1 MASPLVT
8 SACGRHR
15 SVQPHEK
22 KKPLV
27 PRVICGSIVKNV
39 WLLRLSLVNDC
50 CVLPV
55 YSFSSMSQHQMRRI
69 SLTHIT
75 KISSSLLGLIGFYTI
90 CPGKNDKFNDAHN
103 SSLSHHCGVHVIM
116 KQPETYSPRPY
127 KLILQRKKVDVTQRK
142 TLLEAKPKISKGLST
157 LSGRVLFPAFRYKNG
172 GVFTRLVP
180 FLTNWE
186 LWRLA
191 PFLTNWE
198 LLHTGTRYLI
208 KCPNF
213 GVVCSHPSEY
223 RTRSPC
229 PSTNCERCL
238 SFAVFGVNECFTRF
252 SKQPIIYSCYT
263 TRYVLGSVF

>member
-1 MASPLVT
+1 MLAVFSRGLPARDFGLRT
-8 SACGRHR
+8 TPKRPAAR
-15 SVQPHEK
+15 EK
-22 KKPLV
+22 KTSGTPGNMRRHSK
-27 PRVICGSIVKNV
+27 
-39 WLLRLSLVNDC
+39 LSLVNGC

-142 TLLEAKPKISKGLST
+142 TLLEAKPKISKGLPT
-157 LSGRVLFPAFRYKNG
+157 LSGRVLFPASRYKNG

-180 FLTNWE
+180 FLTN
-186 LWRLA
+186 
-191 PFLTNWE
+191 
-198 LLHTGTRYLI
+198 
-208 KCPNF
+208 
-213 GVVCSHPSEY
+213 
-223 RTRSPC
+223 
-229 PSTNCERCL
+229 
-238 SFAVFGVNECFTRF
+238 
-252 SKQPIIYSCYT
+252 
-263 TRYVLGSVF
+263 

>member
-1 MASPLVT
+1 M
-8 SACGRHR
+8 
-15 SVQPHEK
+15 
-22 KKPLV
+22 
-27 PRVICGSIVKNV
+27 
-39 WLLRLSLVNDC
+39 
-50 CVLPV
+50 PV

-75 KISSSLLGLIGFYTI
+75 KISSSLPGLIGFYTI

-103 SSLSHHCGVHVIM
+103 SSLSHHCGVHIIM

-127 KLILQRKKVDVTQRK
+127 KLILQSKKVDVTWRK

-157 LSGRVLFPAFRYKNG
+157 LSGRVLFPATRYKNG

-208 KCPNF
+208 KCPNS
-213 GVVCSHPSEY
+213 GVG
-223 RTRSPC
+223 
-229 PSTNCERCL
+229 
-238 SFAVFGVNECFTRF
+238 VFTSQWV
-252 SKQPIIYSCYT
+252 PYSVT
-263 TRYVLGSVF
+263 LPEHQLWTLL

>member
-1 MASPLVT
+1 MT

-27 PRVICGSIVKNV
+27 PRVICGGIVKNV

-103 SSLSHHCGVHVIM
+103 SSLSHHCGVHIIM

-127 KLILQRKKVDVTQRK
+127 KLILQSKKVDVTSDKSCWKLNQKSLR
-142 TLLEAKPKISKGLST
+142 A
-157 LSGRVLFPAFRYKNG
+157 FPH
-172 GVFTRLVP
+172 LVAECFCP
-180 FLTNWE
+180 
-186 LWRLA
+186 R
-191 PFLTNWE
+191 P
-198 LLHTGTRYLI
+198 GT
-208 KCPNF
+208 KM
-213 GVVCSHPSEY
+213 VVCSHVWY
-223 RTRSPC
+223 H
-229 PSTNCERCL
+229 
-238 SFAVFGVNECFTRF
+238 F
-252 SKQPIIYSCYT
+252 
-263 TRYVLGSVF
+263 